1 MPVRSRFAILGL
13 IVTLAAPLGAQTTS
27 RASLPATDD
36 STAALLLRAPVA
48 PGVTDSTAS
57 RATPAQAVDLR
68 AAAHYT
74 RSTQT
79 TAPTLLV
86 SPHSQTQPVALMI
99 VGGAA
104 ILAGALIEGDAGR
117 IFMVGGAVIGLI
129 GLYQYLQ

>member
-13 IVTLAAPLGAQTTS
+13 IVTLTAPLGAQSVS
-27 RASLPATDD
+27 RASVPATDD

-57 RATPAQAVDLR
+57 RATPAPTVDLR

-79 TAPTLLV
+79 TAPNV
-86 SPHSQTQPVALMI
+86 FVGPHSQTQPVALMI

>member
-13 IVTLAAPLGAQTTS
+13 IVTLAAPLGAQTMS
-27 RASLPATDD
+27 PASPSAAND
-36 STAALLLRAPVA
+36 STAALLVRAPVA
-48 PGVTDSTAS
+48 PGVSDSTAA
-57 RATPAQAVDLR
+57 RNTPAPVVDLR
-68 AAAHYT
+68 AAAHYN
-74 RSTQT
+74 RSAQT
-79 TAPTLLV
+79 TTPTLLA
-86 SPHSQTQPVALMI
+86 SPHSQGQPVALMI